1 MNLGFVILYVNDV
14 EQMKAFYTD
23 LLDMSVVEEVSGPH
37 FVTLRASGGS
47 LVALQDN
54 ATAQLP
60 PKDETQPGGV
70 ELSFEADDVDATWR
84 RWKESDVEL
93 LSEPMDLPFGRY
105 FIAKDPEGHYVSV
118 YRLAQS

>member
-84 RWKESDVEL
+84 RWKESDV
-93 LSEPMDLPFGRY
+93 
-105 FIAKDPEGHYVSV
+105 
-118 YRLAQS
+118 